1 MRMFEQYCRN
11 ETNTTIKDSESFK
24 FKVRITGR
32 TSATIDTKDVQIA
45 VALKH
50 SNSIWRTLEMIL
62 NNCEIN
68 VILP

>member
-1 MRMFEQYCRN
+1 MRVFGQYCRN
-11 ETNTTIKDSESFK
+11 ETNPTITDSESFK

-62 NNCEIN
+62 INCEIN